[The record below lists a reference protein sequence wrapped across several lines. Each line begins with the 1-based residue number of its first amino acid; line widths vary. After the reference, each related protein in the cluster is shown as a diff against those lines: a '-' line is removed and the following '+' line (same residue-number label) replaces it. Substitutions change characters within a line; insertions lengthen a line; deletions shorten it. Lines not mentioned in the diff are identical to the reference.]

1 MSNAIG
7 EVLESIKKNRVEANK
22 KIEAIR
28 NDVTLSP
35 EGKKRELTK
44 VYREG
49 ILEHKRLINRYKIA
63 VDNRKNEL
71 VRGIYLHPIAIS
83 LNTDNQISAM
93 RELVEKS
100 ELAYKTNEVNSLA
113 DRALGMRDKTL
124 IRALGSVAY
133 AKKDFATLEKL
144 KGSDNAVGNVLDF
157 ERGFG
162 ELADASTKVQ
172 LNIMLRGVEKP
183 NEVEQAVSNESV

>member
-28 NDVTLSP
+28 KDVTLSP

-49 ILEHKRLINRYKIA
+49 HLEHKRLINRYKIA

-124 IRALGSVAY
+124 IRALSSVAY

-183 NEVEQAVSNESV
+183 NEVEQAVFNESV

>member
-28 NDVTLSP
+28 KDVTLSP
-35 EGKKRELTK
+35 EGKQIALTK
-44 VYREG
+44 VYKDSH
-49 ILEHKRLINRYKIA
+49 LEHKRLISRYKIA

-71 VRGIYLHPIAIS
+71 VRNVYLHPIAYS
-83 LNTDNQISAM
+83 LNTDNQINIM

-100 ELAYKTNEVNSLA
+100 ELAYKANEVNSLTE
-113 DRALGMRDKTL
+113 RALGMRDKSL

-133 AKKDFATLEKL
+133 AKKDYATLEKL
-144 KGSDNAVGNVLDF
+144 KNSDSAIGNVLDF

-172 LNIMLRGVEKP
+172 LNIMLRGVEQPK
-183 NEVEQAVSNESV
+183 EVEQVVFNEMD

>member
-28 NDVTLSP
+28 KDVTLSP

-49 ILEHKRLINRYKIA
+49 LLEHKRLINRYKIA

-83 LNTDNQISAM
+83 LNTDNQTSAM

-124 IRALGSVAY
+124 IRALSSVAY

-183 NEVEQAVSNESV
+183 DEVEQAVFNESV

>member
-28 NDVTLSP
+28 KDVTLSP
-35 EGKKRELTK
+35 EGKQIALTK
-44 VYREG
+44 VYKDSH
-49 ILEHKRLINRYKIA
+49 LEHKRLINRYKIA

-71 VRGIYLHPIAIS
+71 VRNVYLHPIAYS
-83 LNTDNQISAM
+83 LNTDNQINIM

-100 ELAYKTNEVNSLA
+100 ELAYKANEVNSLTE
-113 DRALGMRDKTL
+113 RALGMRDKSL

-133 AKKDFATLEKL
+133 AKKDYATLEKL
-144 KGSDNAVGNVLDF
+144 KNSDSAIGNVLDF

-183 NEVEQAVSNESV
+183 NEVEQAVFNESV